1 MAKTTEEI
9 FREAREKNKRLA
21 STSKSDSSESWK
33 DDYYMTL
40 TETEPPTF
48 SSSMNNSPKFSN
60 NKWYE
65 KNWLIWFLL
74 IFLCPVGL
82 IWLWKFARYSV
93 RVKWGITVVF
103 VLLMLIGYSSD
114 SVQSNTYEIGYLKRG
129 STWLDEYRKWNYSPN
144 TIQIEIWNR
153 HIVTSDGETLIQ
165 IFFLEGD
172 CKGSWGYTRENFLS
186 R

>member
-9 FREAREKNKRLA
+9 FREAREKNKRLT

-33 DDYYMTL
+33 DDYYMSL

-48 SSSMNNSPKFSN
+48 LSSTNAAELNG

-82 IWLWKFARYSV
+82 IWLWKFARYNV
-93 RVKWGITVVF
+93 KVKWGVTVVF

-114 SVQSNTYEIGYLKRG
+114 SAQSNTYEIGYLKRG
-129 STWLDEYRKWNYSPN
+129 STWLDEYKKWNYNPN
-144 TIQIEIWNR
+144 TVQIEIWNR
-153 HIVTSDGETLIQ
+153 HIVTSDGETLTQ
-165 IFFLEGD
+165 IYFLEGN
-172 CKGSWGYTRENFLS
+172 CKYSWGYTRESSLS